1 MHANMRYY
9 SGPGAKELFD
19 LLEARRSEV
28 ESAMGKTP
36 KLVSYTLI
44 RLPGA
49 GVSIT
54 VCHDKAGC
62 DESVKLA
69 GAWIK
74 ENGAALK
81 VNPPMVQEGPVI
93 AHVK

>member
-1 MHANMRYY
+1 MHATMRYY

-19 LLEARRSEV
+19 LLEARKGEV
-28 ESAMGKTP
+28 EAAMGKTP

-44 RLPGA
+44 RLADA
-49 GVSIT
+49 GVSVT
-54 VCHDKAGC
+54 VCHDKAGT

-69 GAWIK
+69 SAWIK
-74 ENGAALK
+74 ENGGGIKA
-81 VNPPMVQEGPVI
+81 NPPMVQEGAVI